1 MAWHARGQGF
11 KSPQLHPRSEAQIG
25 PSRLQ
30 IPRLGQ
36 QIGSNPCCLGG
47 SGRPA
52 RRQRRP
58 ASPPGNGH
66 IRPPAATLTLQRST
80 GSVGARQI
88 DSSRGNDL
96 ILIRVLHPGLFP
108 QERDLLPGRPTHRLR
123 PLGTTGNRSAPMAC
137 GPNVDQPRDTERFG
151 RTRPSTPAALAMR
164 LGPCPPAG
172 DGAGSPGAPRNSTP
186 AWGRS
191 MSPRAAGQGPA
202 APCARHSGSGRARR
216 GTPCVSAR
224 RSALASRPS
233 RSPCAASP

>member
-96 ILIRVLHPGLFP
+96 ILNENRPCTNWLCRTRAELGRAGPILIPRGGPRPWESYQGSAPGLVS
-108 QERDLLPGRPTHRLR
+108 PGKRPATWATDAPLETAGDHWE
-123 PLGTTGNRSAPMAC
+123 PLGSDGVWTKR
-137 GPNVDQPRDTERFG
+137 GPTSRH
-151 RTRPSTPAALAMR
+151 
-164 LGPCPPAG
+164 
-172 DGAGSPGAPRNSTP
+172 
-186 AWGRS
+186 
-191 MSPRAAGQGPA
+191 RAIW
-202 APCARHSGSGRARR
+202 
-216 GTPCVSAR
+216 
-224 RSALASRPS
+224 
-233 RSPCAASP
+233 

>member
-88 DSSRGNDL
+88 DSSRDSGL
-96 ILIRVLHPGLFP
+96 ILKTKIARVPTGSAAREPSLAGQARFSSLVAAPGHGSLSRKCR
-108 QERDLLPGRPTHRLR
+108 EGRR
-123 PLGTTGNRSAPMAC
+123 
-137 GPNVDQPRDTERFG
+137 
-151 RTRPSTPAALAMR
+151 R
-164 LGPCPPAG
+164 LGLG
-172 DGAGSPGAPRNSTP
+172 GQP
-186 AWGRS
+186 AW
-191 MSPRAAGQGPA
+191 M
-202 APCARHSGSGRARR
+202 GSRV
-216 GTPCVSAR
+216 T
-224 RSALASRPS
+224 LWPS
-233 RSPCAASP
+233 RSSWWTSCCW